1 MENKIDEQMHRS
13 VCFTCGTAQ
22 GVTLFLMKRE
32 GRQFMK
38 YFFWIAFAV
47 FLAASIPHVAYFF
60 ASFEPSQG
68 PEGIWWWTV
77 SYAIAI
83 SIDVTVYLLSWTAFQ
98 RYRRYRTPKAVWQHW
113 LLIVMCTVFSWAVN
127 WAYAKQFHSSTMLSA
142 AETTAPWMTSIFPF
156 MASAFPLLGIVYT
169 MMAETIS
176 ETASEEKQEK
186 AQQLNAL
193 AELAKQTS
201 LPISTLRRALMS
213 GTRFNPA
220 SLLSM
225 TNVAS
230 VAPVEA
236 EPPISE
242 DGELSEASETNRPIT
257 GQVVAIGRDD
267 VGTQEKR
274 DTPIMNAA
282 VPPFQAM
289 PLDSSQ
295 DKLQMTI
302 EALKAN
308 PRLTDEEL
316 AEYLSLKRPASARFW
331 RLKAIEILS
340 APGRDQSGSTPV
352 VHAGGPWATPGPVRR

>member
-1 MENKIDEQMHRS
+1 
-13 VCFTCGTAQ
+13 
-22 GVTLFLMKRE
+22 
-32 GRQFMK
+32 MK

-68 PEGIWWWTV
+68 PEGVWWWAV

-113 LLIVMCTVFSWAVN
+113 LLIVMCTFFSWAVN
-127 WAYAKQFHSSTMLSA
+127 WAYAKQFHSLTMLSS
-142 AETTAPWMTSIFPF
+142 AESAAPWLTSVFPF

-176 ETASEEKQEK
+176 ETAMEEKQEK
-186 AQQLNAL
+186 AQQLTAL
-193 AELAKQTS
+193 TELAKQTS
-201 LPISTLRRALMS
+201 LPIATLRRALMS

-220 SLLSM
+220 SLLSI
-225 TNVAS
+225 TNNAN
-230 VAPVEA
+230 APVPAPITQEIETNEA
-236 EPPISE
+236 
-242 DGELSEASETNRPIT
+242 NRPIT
-257 GQVVAIGRDD
+257 GQIVAIGRD
-267 VGTQEKR
+267 VMNNANEQ
-274 DTPIMNAA
+274 PID
-282 VPPFQAM
+282 VPPTIGVEGN
-289 PLDSSQ
+289 P

-308 PRLTDEEL
+308 PNITDEEL
-316 AEYLSLKRPASARFW
+316 AEFLTLKRPASARFW

-340 APGRDQSGSTPV
+340 APGREQTGPTPI
-352 VHAGGPWATPGPVRR
+352 VHTPASWRATPGVVNGKH